1 MGHTLSFSYLVD
13 VYGGDYHSRKNGD
26 LYTFTIE
33 PLELHIYYTFAN
45 DCLSEPGHYLQM
57 ISK

>member
-1 MGHTLSFSYLVD
+1 MYMVGIIIQE
-13 VYGGDYHSRKNGD
+13 KNGD

>member
-1 MGHTLSFSYLVD
+1 MVGIIIQEKKWRF
-13 VYGGDYHSRKNGD
+13 GD